1 MGEHGW
7 FDKRF
12 MYEESFRT
20 PLLVCAPGMKGG
32 QKSDALVQNIDF
44 APTFLDIADAE
55 KPQQMVGT
63 SLLPIMSKGGK
74 TPKGWRK
81 YLYYHYYDCPAEHN
95 VKRHDGVSDGRYK
108 LLHFYGKWGSYDE
121 LFDLKKDPNE
131 LRNVV
136 AEKKYAKHLTR
147 LQKQLDAFRQEQKV
161 DEW

>member
-20 PLLVCAPGMKGG
+20 PLLVSAPGIKGG
-32 QKSDALVQNIDF
+32 VKSDALVQNIDF

-63 SLLPIMSKGGK
+63 SLLPIISRGGK
-74 TPKGWRK
+74 APKDWRK

-95 VKRHDGVSDGRYK
+95 VMRHDGVSDGRYK
-108 LLHFYGKWGSYDE
+108 LIHFYGKDGSYDE

-131 LRNVV
+131 LQNVL
-136 AEKKYAKHLTR
+136 ADKKYAKHLSR
-147 LQKQLDAFRQEQKV
+147 LQEQLDTFRQEQKV